1 MLEIPEAAGLVR
13 QLNQTVFGKTIRQ
26 VIAAQN
32 PHGFA
37 WYHGDPS
44 GYASLMVGKK
54 IGNAVNPGGMV
65 EIVVED
71 VYLLFSDG
79 INLRYH
85 QTSSDQPLKHQLL
98 IVFEDSTSISATVA
112 MYGGLS
118 CFPQGT
124 NDNPYYLAAR
134 QKTSPL
140 ADAFSKDY
148 FMGLFLPGTENHSL
162 KAFLATEQRIP
173 GLGNGVLQDI
183 LFNAQIH
190 PKRKVLTLSSQEI
203 DMLFHAIKRTLKT
216 MADLGGRDTEKDLF
230 GNPGGYQ
237 TRMSKNTVGQ
247 PCQVCGNLVIKQAY
261 MGGSVYFCPVCQ
273 TESLPSN

>member
-1 MLEIPEAAGLVR
+1 MIEIPEAAVLAR
-13 QLNQTVFGKTIRQ
+13 QVNQTVSGKTISQ

-37 WYHGDPS
+37 WYTGDPS
-44 GYASLMVGKK
+44 GYAALLVGKK
-54 IGNAVNPGGMV
+54 FGKAVNPGGMV
-65 EIVVED
+65 EIEVQD
-71 VYLLFSDG
+71 VRLLFSDG
-79 INLRYH
+79 INLRFH
-85 QTSSDQPLKHQLL
+85 QTSSEQPLKHQML
-98 IVFEDSTSISATVA
+98 IAFEDQTSLSATVA

-118 CFPQGT
+118 CFPQGA

-140 ADAFSKDY
+140 DDAFSKDH
-148 FMGLFLPGTENHSL
+148 FFGLFLPKTENYSL

-183 LFNAQIH
+183 LFKAQLH
-190 PKRKVLTLSSQEI
+190 PKRKVSSLTLQEKEP
-203 DMLFHAIKRTLKT
+203 LFLAIKQTLQE
-216 MADLGGRDTEKDLF
+216 MADLGGRDTEKDFF

-247 PCQVCGNLVIKQAY
+247 PCQVCGSPVIKQAY
-261 MGGSVYFCPVCQ
+261 MGGSIYFCPECQ
-273 TESLPSN
+273 KES